1 MKYSVVFSNNETY
14 RITIT
19 SSTDEEKKFLEQ
31 PISEIKQRVYQYFDQ
46 AVKNELGENA
56 SISSIADD
64 SGFPYEIY
72 AHITMTK
79 END

>member
-1 MKYSVVFSNNETY
+1 MKYSVVFSKNETY
-14 RITIT
+14 RITMT

-31 PISEIKQRVYQYFDQ
+31 PISKIKQRVYQYFDQ
-46 AVKNELGENA
+46 AVKDELGENA
-56 SISSIADD
+56 SISSIVDD

-72 AHITMTK
+72 VHITVTN